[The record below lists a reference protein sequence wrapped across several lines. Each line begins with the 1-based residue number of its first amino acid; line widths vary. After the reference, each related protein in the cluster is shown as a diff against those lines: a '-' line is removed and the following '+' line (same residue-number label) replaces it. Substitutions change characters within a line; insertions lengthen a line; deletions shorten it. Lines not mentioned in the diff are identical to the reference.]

1 MQSGVTI
8 KTKKMFTKS
17 NLKEYFDRYKYAEIA
32 ATSAALISSQFSRFF
47 DGLTTAYLITFAEYF
62 AFYGVI
68 LFMAYQKLAKNN
80 RFLDKKTPLKEVLL
94 LVQNLLLEFGYPAL
108 LDFFFIRPFCMYW
121 MPILTGNYFMGII
134 LGKISADSIFYGL
147 AIVNYELMKRKR

>member
-1 MQSGVTI
+1 
-8 KTKKMFTKS
+8 MFNKS
-17 NLKEYFDRYKYAEIA
+17 NFKEWFDRYKYAEIA
-32 ATSAALISSQFSRFF
+32 AALAALASSQFSRIF
-47 DGLTTAYLITFAEYF
+47 DGLITAYLITFAEYI

-68 LFMAYQKLAKNN
+68 VFMAYQKLVKAN
-80 RFLDKKTPLKEVLL
+80 RLLDKKTSLKELAIL
-94 LVQNLLLEFGYPAL
+94 IRNLLLEFGYPAL

-147 AIVNYELMKRKR
+147 AIVNYELIKKNQ